1 MLHAVVLLGA
11 LGVVEAV
18 ERTHEVPGDAADTL
32 ELDIGTDENLVGGGS
47 HIGFAMN
54 HENAP

>member
-1 MLHAVVLLGA
+1 MLYAVAFFGGLA
-11 LGVVEAV
+11 VVEAV
-18 ERTHEVPGDAADTL
+18 ERAHEVPGNAADTL